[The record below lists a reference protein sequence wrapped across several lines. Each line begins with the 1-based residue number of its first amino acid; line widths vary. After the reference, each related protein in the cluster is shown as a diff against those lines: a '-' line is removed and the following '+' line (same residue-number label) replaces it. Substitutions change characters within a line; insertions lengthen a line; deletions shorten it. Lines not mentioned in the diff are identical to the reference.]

1 MALSIALVTGS
12 AHGEI
17 YEINMN
23 IKIEGKRCHYFH
35 ISAMCHHFLAVVA
48 LILVSHCQSRHDLET
63 QTLTPCDSGKQC
75 PCEAVSA
82 SSVFICQRGQSFPL
96 KICLIM

>member
-23 IKIEGKRCHYFH
+23 IKIEGKRFH
-35 ISAMCHHFLAVVA
+35 
-48 LILVSHCQSRHDLET
+48 
-63 QTLTPCDSGKQC
+63 
-75 PCEAVSA
+75 
-82 SSVFICQRGQSFPL
+82 
-96 KICLIM
+96 